1 MPDFMTEWWFL
12 GLMAGL
18 LCALV
23 LLIPLLL
30 IVVLVVLPRSRQGR
44 RDRDGP

>member
-1 MPDFMTEWWFL
+1 MPDFMMEWWFL
-12 GLMAGL
+12 GVMAGL

-23 LLIPLLL
+23 LALPALLL
-30 IVVLVVLPRSRQGR
+30 FVLVLLPRYRRR

>member
-23 LLIPLLL
+23 LFIPVLL
-30 IVVLVVLPRSRQGR
+30 IFVLVVLPRYRER
-44 RDRDGP
+44 RDRDRP